1 MRIDT
6 YGQQMDVTP
15 ALSDYVES
23 KLSRLERHFDHHP
36 IEAKVQLR
44 VEKSQ
49 HCAEATVSVAGSAP
63 LHADAGGPDMYAAID
78 LLADKLDRLLMKHKD
93 KVVDHHR
100 GESAARNGDFA

>member
-1 MRIDT
+1 MRIET
-6 YGQQMDVTP
+6 YGQQIEVTP
-15 ALSDYVES
+15 ALRDYVQD
-23 KLSRLERHFDHHP
+23 KLRRLERHFDHRP
-36 IEAKVQLR
+36 MEAKVQLR

-78 LLADKLDRLLMKHKD
+78 LLADKLDRLLVKHKE

-100 GESAARNGDFA
+100 GESPARKGDFA